1 MQNAPSNQPR
11 AQRQPLAAP
20 TALAA
25 PAAPAP
31 ARPSPRFTLISWAL
45 VVVWAGFIFFMSS
58 NSDTGLNEGLGLFS
72 RIFQDLK
79 ALQAQLF
86 GSDADVI
93 SSLAHFCEYTVFGAL
108 LANALRCHLPLG
120 RACVLAIVCAS
131 LYGVTDEI
139 HQLFVPGRMCDPM
152 DWLVDTL
159 GASLG
164 SGLAFLWLR
173 RRARTSATAGS
184 ATRATA
190 NSRAPR

>member
-1 MQNAPSNQPR
+1 MQNAPNTQPR
-11 AQRQPLAAP
+11 DQRQPLAAP
-20 TALAA
+20 LA

-31 ARPSPRFTLISWAL
+31 TRPSSHFTLISWAL
-45 VVVWAGFIFFMSS
+45 VVVWASFIFFMSS

-86 GSDADVI
+86 GPDADVI

-108 LANALRCHLPLG
+108 LANALRCRLSLG

-173 RRARTSATAGS
+173 RRARTRARASSAI
-184 ATRATA
+184 RATA

>member
-1 MQNAPSNQPR
+1 M
-11 AQRQPLAAP
+11 
-20 TALAA
+20 
-25 PAAPAP
+25 
-31 ARPSPRFTLISWAL
+31 RPSSRFTLISWAL
-45 VVVWAGFIFFMSS
+45 VVLWAGFIFFMSS

-86 GSDADVI
+86 GLDADII

-120 RACVLAIVCAS
+120 RACLLAIVCAS

-173 RRARTSATAGS
+173 RRINARTRAGASS
-184 ATRATA
+184 ATRAA
-190 NSRAPR
+190 NSRTPR

>member
-1 MQNAPSNQPR
+1 MQNAPNTQPR
-11 AQRQPLAAP
+11 DQRQPFAAP
-20 TALAA
+20 T
-25 PAAPAP
+25 
-31 ARPSPRFTLISWAL
+31 RPSPRFTVISWAL

-86 GSDADVI
+86 GPDADII
-93 SSLAHFCEYTVFGAL
+93 SSFAHFCEYTVFGAL
-108 LANALRCHLPLG
+108 LANALRCRLPLD

-173 RRARTSATAGS
+173 RRARTRATASS